1 MVRRHLNPAVTF
13 AQCLT
18 GHSTWTRGG
27 LYVLAQILGAIF
39 GALFQVG
46 STGVCIK
53 IGRPLL
59 TLCAATTIS
68 AHKSRASGS
77 PQPHVDHVS
86 HDVKGSKS
94 DDSLTPVAHDSD
106 TS

>member
-59 TLCAATTIS
+59 TLCAATAIS
-68 AHKSRASGS
+68 APSREPAAA
-77 PQPHVDHVS
+77 PDLM
-86 HDVKGSKS
+86 
-94 DDSLTPVAHDSD
+94 LTMCPMTCKAANL
-106 TS
+106 TTA